1 MPFAMGHGLAI
12 ALLLLASATQPVVAP
27 PSPQTLH
34 QLVSLFPHG
43 EVVGASGR
51 RSLAAVLGEVLQSI
65 ARDSAGQEPEIA
77 FVVDLSQGGDLGG
90 ELALA
95 LAAHRDQM
103 PRGRYALVVC
113 GGGDGGEKARV
124 DRALNA
130 DAFSVLRAADRI
142 AGGPRGSEVAA
153 SVVGLAAAAH
163 LDWRSG
169 VPPQVVLL
177 ASERIAGDLDAVAP
191 GKRVDGE
198 ALAEV
203 LRWARSSKAR
213 LFAIDAHLEDHD
225 GRGDDESEDSLEQH
239 GLVSLQQLAG
249 LFREGRHLQIS
260 SPRELTLAFE
270 EALARTGSDVAGADV
285 ALLVDSS
292 GLMGEATKLVRAA
305 HGSLARFVVAKRHR
319 LAIVRFLGKG
329 APTIVLPFTD
339 KAATVT
345 RATRGLRRGEVGDWP
360 KNLSAVLT
368 AARRLRWDKAS
379 KKALILLTAA
389 DASGGLD
396 PAVLEWAE
404 KERVA
409 LTVIEPLP
417 ALTASR
423 SRAP

>member
-1 MPFAMGHGLAI
+1 MGQGLAV
-12 ALLLLASATQPVVAP
+12 ALLSLASAAQPLVAS
-27 PSPQTLH
+27 PSPQTLD

-43 EVVGASGR
+43 EVVEANGR
-51 RSLAAVLGEVLQSI
+51 RSLAAAMGEVLQSI
-65 ARDSAGQEPEIA
+65 ARDSAGREPEIA
-77 FVVDLSQGGDLGG
+77 FVVDRSQRGNLGA
-90 ELALA
+90 ELELA
-95 LAAHRDQM
+95 LAAHRDQL

-124 DRALNA
+124 DRALHA

-142 AGGPRGSEVAA
+142 AGGPLGGEVAA
-153 SVVGLAAAAH
+153 SVVGLAAAAS
-163 LDWRSG
+163 LDWSSG
-169 VPPQVVLL
+169 VPPQIVLL
-177 ASERIAGDLDAVAP
+177 ASRRLAGDLDAATAANP
-191 GKRVDGE
+191 VDGQ

-203 LRWARSSKAR
+203 LRWARSRKAR
-213 LFAIDAHLEDHD
+213 LFAINANLEDHD
-225 GRGDDESEDSLEQH
+225 GRGDDESEDSLEQRS
-239 GLVSLQQLAG
+239 LVSLQQVAG
-249 LFREGRHLQIS
+249 LFREGRHLQVS
-260 SPRELTLAFE
+260 SPRELTLALD
-270 EALARTGSDVAGADV
+270 EALARTGSDAAGADV

-292 GLMGEATKLVRAA
+292 GLMGEATDLVRAT
-305 HGSLARFVVAKRHR
+305 HELMARFVAAKRHR

-329 APTIVLPFTD
+329 RPTLVLPFTD

-396 PAVLEWAE
+396 PAVLDWAE
-404 KERVA
+404 EEGVA

-417 ALTASR
+417 ALRGSGR
-423 SRAP
+423 RAP